1 MAKVVYS
8 AGIDHM
14 SGALSKPSKSGQHSC
29 EKMLL
34 ATHRTAATTSKDCN
48 RIYLRTPVKRTS
60 PLSQREFENRAKF
73 MVVSG
78 MIKARKAD
86 LMKITTDQQNFL
98 AQKND
103 PDGAKTMKAYY
114 WKICGAE
121 YDESHA
127 SAKAQ
132 NDSRHSR
139 SYDLSPCSTLPHRVH
154 SVSARWGPQKR
165 CMVYSV

>member
-1 MAKVVYS
+1 MSKVVYS
-8 AGIDHM
+8 ARIDNM
-14 SGALSKPSKSGQHSC
+14 SGAVPKPSKSRQHSC

-121 YDESHA
+121 YD
-127 SAKAQ
+127 Q
-132 NDSRHSR
+132 QHS
-139 SYDLSPCSTLPHRVH
+139 
-154 SVSARWGPQKR
+154 
-165 CMVYSV
+165 